1 MIIDRDHL
9 RQEFAATAGW
19 GLARAER
26 LPSDASTRTYYRL
39 SDGGRR
45 ALLMDAPPPREKPA
59 EFLHMAR
66 LLHRLDY
73 SAPMILAADPV
84 AGFILLED
92 LGDDTYTRLLARGAD
107 EAPLYGLAIDL
118 LADLHDRFDPAS
130 AQGIPPYSDEILL
143 SEAGQFVDWFLPEIA
158 GRPTEAAVKDEYL
171 ALWHAALPAARAVP
185 ASLTLR
191 DYHVDNLML
200 LDGRPG
206 LQACGLLDFQDSL
219 IGPIGYDLVSLLED
233 ARRDVPPALA
243 QAMLAR
249 YLALRPTVDAKDL
262 DRSMAFLG
270 AQRHAK
276 VIGIFCRL
284 ARRDGKPVYLKHLPR
299 LWRLIAR
306 SLEHPDLAALK
317 GWIDRHVPADLRG
330 VPPALRTLYPEA
342 VP

>member
-1 MIIDRDHL
+1 
-9 RQEFAATAGW
+9 
-19 GLARAER
+19 
-26 LPSDASTRTYYRL
+26 TYYRL

-66 LLHRLDY
+66 LLHRFDY
-73 SAPMILAADPV
+73 SAPMILASDPV

-107 EAPLYGLAIDL
+107 EAALYGLAIDL

-130 AQGIPPYSDEILL
+130 AHGVPPYSDEILL
-143 SEAGQFVDWFLPEIA
+143 SEAGQFVDWCLPEVT
-158 GRPTEAAVKDEYL
+158 GRPAEASAKDEYL
-171 ALWHAALPAARAVP
+171 ALWQAALPLARAVP

-191 DYHVDNLML
+191 DYHIDNLML

-206 LQACGLLDFQDSL
+206 LEACGLLDFQDSL

-233 ARRDVPPALA
+233 ARRDVLDPLA
-243 QAMLAR
+243 RAMLAR
-249 YLALRPTVDAKDL
+249 YLAHRPAVDPVAL

-299 LWRLIAR
+299 LWRLMLR
-306 SLEHPDLAALK
+306 SLAHPELAALK
-317 GWIDRHVPADLRG
+317 DWMDRHVPVESRG
-330 VPPALRTLYPEA
+330 IPPSLQALYPQA

>member
-1 MIIDRDHL
+1 MMDRDQL
-9 RQEFAATAGW
+9 RRDFAMTAGW
-19 GLARAER
+19 GRARAER

-39 SDGGRR
+39 QDGGRC

-66 LLHRLDY
+66 LLHGLDY
-73 SAPMILAADPV
+73 SAPMILASDPV

-92 LGDDTYTRLLARGAD
+92 LGDDTYTRLIAQGMD
-107 EAPLYGLAIDL
+107 ETRLYGLAIDL
-118 LADLHDRFDPAS
+118 LADLHGRFDPAG
-130 AQGIPPYSDEILL
+130 AHGIPPYSDEILL
-143 SEAGQFVDWFLPEIA
+143 SEAGQFVDWCLPEIV
-158 GRPTEAAVKDEYL
+158 GHPTEAAMKDEYL
-171 ALWHAALPAARAVP
+171 ALWQAALPAARAVP

-191 DYHVDNLML
+191 DYHIDNLML

-233 ARRDVPPALA
+233 ARRDVPDELA
-243 QAMLAR
+243 RAMRAR
-249 YLALRPTVDAKDL
+249 YLAQRPQVDPAAL

-276 VIGIFCRL
+276 VLGIFCRL

-299 LWRLIAR
+299 LWRLLMR
-306 SLEHPDLAALK
+306 SLAHPELAGLAQ
-317 GWIDRHVPADLRG
+317 WMDRHVPPATRG
-330 VPPALRTLYPEA
+330 IPAALRALYPEA
-342 VP
+342 AS

>member
-1 MIIDRDHL
+1 MIDRDRL
-9 RQEFAATAGW
+9 RRDFALTAGW

-39 SDGGRR
+39 RDGGRR

-73 SAPMILAADPV
+73 SAPMILASDPV

-92 LGDDTYTRLLARGAD
+92 LGDDTYTRLIARGED
-107 EAPLYGLAIDL
+107 EHRLYGLAVDL
-118 LADLHDRFDPAS
+118 LADLHGRFDPAG
-130 AQGIPPYSDEILL
+130 AHGVPPYSDEILL
-143 SEAGQFVDWFLPEIA
+143 SEAGQFVDWFLPEIT
-158 GRPTEAAVKDEYL
+158 GRPADAAVKDEYL
-171 ALWHAALPAARAVP
+171 ALWQAALPLARAVP

-191 DYHVDNLML
+191 DYHIDNLML

-219 IGPIGYDLVSLLED
+219 IGPISYDLVSLLED
-233 ARRDVPPALA
+233 ARRDVPDALA
-243 QAMLAR
+243 GAMRAR
-249 YLALRPTVDAKDL
+249 YLAERPAVDPEAL

-276 VIGIFCRL
+276 VIGIFSRL

-306 SLEHPDLAALK
+306 SLAHPELAGLED
-317 GWIDRHVPADLRG
+317 WMNRHVPAAARGIPETLR
-330 VPPALRTLYPEA
+330 ALYPEA
-342 VP
+342 VR

>member
-1 MIIDRDHL
+1 MIGRDAL
-9 RQEFAATAGW
+9 RRDFALTAGW
-19 GLARAER
+19 GLAEVER

-39 SDGGRR
+39 RDGGRR

-66 LLHRLDY
+66 LLHGLDY
-73 SAPMILAADPV
+73 SAPMILASDPV
-84 AGFILLED
+84 AGFILIED
-92 LGDDTYTRLLARGAD
+92 LGDDTYTRLIAQGAD
-107 EAPLYGLAIDL
+107 EHRLYGLAIDL
-118 LADLHDRFDPAS
+118 LADLHGRFDPA
-130 AQGIPPYSDEILL
+130 AAHGIPPYSDEILL

-158 GRPTEAAVKDEYL
+158 GRPTDAAVKEEYL
-171 ALWHAALPAARAVP
+171 SLWQAALPLARAVP

-191 DYHVDNLML
+191 DYHIDNLML

-233 ARRDVPPALA
+233 ARRDVPDALA
-243 QAMLAR
+243 RAMVAR
-249 YLALRPTVDAKDL
+249 YLALRPAVDPAAL

-306 SLEHPDLAALK
+306 SLAHPALAGLED
-317 GWIDRHVPADLRG
+317 WMDRHVPATSRDIPATLR
-330 VPPALRTLYPEA
+330 ALSPEA
-342 VP
+342 VR